1 MKRLFAHADILAWK
15 ENRFHYIPDGYLGVD
30 GDTID
35 YVGAQKPAQVYDE
48 TRDMSGRLLM
58 PGLVDAHCHS
68 AMTLLRGVGSDLPL
82 DKWLFEKMMPIEDK
96 LTAEDIAA
104 GNELA
109 MMEMIASGVTSFSDM
124 YMEPRTAIRSNEKIG
139 MKMNVCRV
147 LQAFDPNE
155 TPEQNKRIP
164 ESVELYE
171 EMHGAQNGRVRIDF
185 AVHAEYTSNDA
196 TTKAYADRVRP
207 FVERGAQMQIHLS
220 ETQKEHDECIAR
232 HGMTPAAWF
241 EKMGI
246 FDIPTGAAHCVA
258 VTPADME
265 ILKRKGVTAIHNPT
279 SNMKLG
285 SGFAPVPELLDMG
298 VNVALGTDGAAS
310 NNNLNMF
317 ETQRSTVRDHP
328 QRLPSQRRHHAAGT
342 GAQDGDRQRRE
353 DAGAR
358 RHRSPRGR
366 QEGGHHR
373 CRFPR
378 SRAHVSGV
386 RADGDARLCRA
397 GVGRFHDDGRWKDPL
412 RGRKF
417 PHAGPRARARQRKG
431 RRRAAVRGGKVNGE
445 SRQGPCLHAA
455 I

>member
-82 DKWLFEKMMPIEDK
+82 DKWLFEEMMPVENRM
-96 LTAEDIAA
+96 TAEDIAA

-317 ETQRSTVRDHP
+317 EEMHLAAIIHNGFRHNAVIMQPEQVLRMATVNGAKMQGRDDTG
-328 QRLPSQRRHHAAGT
+328 RLEVGKKADIIAV
-342 GAQDGDRQRRE
+342 DF
-353 DAGAR
+353 
-358 RHRSPRGR
+358 RGR
-366 QEGGHHR
+366 AHMYPAFEPMAMLVYAAQASDVSMTMVDGKILYEEGNFLTLDR
-373 CRFPR
+373 ERVL
-378 SRAHVSGV
+378 AN
-386 RADGDARLCRA
+386 A
-397 GVGRFHDDGRWKDPL
+397 
-412 RGRKF
+412 
-417 PHAGPRARARQRKG
+417 
-431 RRRAAVRGGKVNGE
+431 RAAVARLYGEGK
-445 SRQGPCLHAA
+445 
-455 I
+455 

>member
-317 ETQRSTVRDHP
+317 EEMHLAAIIHNGFRHNAVIMQPEQVLRMATVNGAKMQGRDDTG
-328 QRLPSQRRHHAAGT
+328 RLEVGKKADIIAV
-342 GAQDGDRQRRE
+342 DF
-353 DAGAR
+353 
-358 RHRSPRGR
+358 RGR
-366 QEGGHHR
+366 AHMYPAFEPMAMLVYAAQASDVSMTMVDGKILYEEGNFLTLDR
-373 CRFPR
+373 ERVL
-378 SRAHVSGV
+378 AN
-386 RADGDARLCRA
+386 A
-397 GVGRFHDDGRWKDPL
+397 
-412 RGRKF
+412 
-417 PHAGPRARARQRKG
+417 
-431 RRRAAVRGGKVNGE
+431 RAAVARLYGEGK
-445 SRQGPCLHAA
+445 
-455 I
+455 

>member
-1 MKRLFAHADILAWK
+1 MKRLFAHAGILAWK

-310 NNNLNMF
+310 NNNLTMF
-317 ETQRSTVRDHP
+317 EEMHLAAIIHNGFRHNAVIMQPEQVLRMATVNGAKMQGRDDTG
-328 QRLPSQRRHHAAGT
+328 RLEVGKKADIIAV
-342 GAQDGDRQRRE
+342 DF
-353 DAGAR
+353 
-358 RHRSPRGR
+358 RGR
-366 QEGGHHR
+366 AHMYPAFEPMAMLVYAAQASDVSMTMVDGKILYEEGNFLTLDR
-373 CRFPR
+373 ERVL
-378 SRAHVSGV
+378 AN
-386 RADGDARLCRA
+386 A
-397 GVGRFHDDGRWKDPL
+397 
-412 RGRKF
+412 
-417 PHAGPRARARQRKG
+417 
-431 RRRAAVRGGKVNGE
+431 RAAVARLYGEGK
-445 SRQGPCLHAA
+445 
-455 I
+455 

>member
-1 MKRLFAHADILAWK
+1 MKRLFAHAGILAWK

-82 DKWLFEKMMPIEDK
+82 DKWLFEKMMPVENRM
-96 LTAEDIAA
+96 TAEDIAA

-109 MMEMIASGVTSFSDM
+109 MMEMIASGITSFSDM

-155 TPEQNKRIP
+155 PPEQNKRIP

-317 ETQRSTVRDHP
+317 EEMHLAAIIHNGFRHNAVIMQPEQVLRMATVNGAKMQGRDDTG
-328 QRLPSQRRHHAAGT
+328 RLEVGKKADIIAV
-342 GAQDGDRQRRE
+342 DF
-353 DAGAR
+353 
-358 RHRSPRGR
+358 RGR
-366 QEGGHHR
+366 AHMYPAFEPMAMLVYAAQASDVSMTMVDGKILYEEGNFLTLDR
-373 CRFPR
+373 ERVL
-378 SRAHVSGV
+378 AN
-386 RADGDARLCRA
+386 A
-397 GVGRFHDDGRWKDPL
+397 
-412 RGRKF
+412 
-417 PHAGPRARARQRKG
+417 
-431 RRRAAVRGGKVNGE
+431 RAAVARLYGEGK
-445 SRQGPCLHAA
+445 
-455 I
+455 